1 MMSIDLSKI
10 LNTLDSYKQLKLPK
24 FIKNAIIRLK
34 LKTEKDIFMQ
44 KIKSRQEYTPE
55 DIMGFAK
62 FVSMAKTLD
71 YFNEYEEKVKVNVY
85 SSPSKAFP
93 IVSEINILKKPE
105 YKDNINSLVFSSH
118 IVDDS
123 IKYIIINIEMEK
135 DENENGIVK
144 ENVKNDSI
152 TVDCIQKYIVNARDE
167 KRNFMIMQL
176 YTVFYYTCISAT
188 EVIFQNIERNYV
200 GEKK

>member
-34 LKTEKDIFMQ
+34 LKAEKDIFMQ

-71 YFNEYEEKVKVNVY
+71 YFNEDEEKVKINVTENPMNVNV
-85 SSPSKAFP
+85 PE
-93 IVSEINILKKPE
+93 IVAYINESCGAECEAK
-105 YKDNINSLVFSSH
+105 ING
-118 IVDDS
+118 
-123 IKYIIINIEMEK
+123 K
-135 DENENGIVK
+135 
-144 ENVKNDSI
+144 
-152 TVDCIQKYIVNARDE
+152 
-167 KRNFMIMQL
+167 
-176 YTVFYYTCISAT
+176 
-188 EVIFQNIERNYV
+188 
-200 GEKK
+200 